1 MKKLSIIIPSYR
13 ETKTQVLE
21 TLLSIDIQKRINF
34 SDIEVIVVNDSGDFL
49 YENNTETDFDCLQN
63 FTVKYIHNTPNGG
76 PLKARQCGFNNSTG
90 QFVQFIDAEDS
101 IINIL
106 YLQAVLT
113 IIDGNEYDI
122 ILSEITREDCI
133 NNLFFYKNEDPFF
146 CSFHGKVIRRE
157 FINKNIVWLDERAT
171 YAEDEYFM
179 RQIFD
184 STPRYYIINI
194 PTYYY
199 KFNKNSLVHSFGA
212 TIDDYYPIKFPEYLT
227 RMSQYLEVTK
237 NKRNDIL
244 NMRATELLIKMILH
258 LDSANFKYAPN
269 YIQTINASRKF
280 YLTWGQYIIN
290 NEDYIRAFSKG
301 MGREIDLETFNS
313 LLKILQ

>member
-1 MKKLSIIIPSYR
+1 
-13 ETKTQVLE
+13 
-21 TLLSIDIQKRINF
+21 
-34 SDIEVIVVNDSGDFL
+34 
-49 YENNTETDFDCLQN
+49 
-63 FTVKYIHNTPNGG
+63 
-76 PLKARQCGFNNSTG
+76 
-90 QFVQFIDAEDS
+90 
-101 IINIL
+101 
-106 YLQAVLT
+106 
-113 IIDGNEYDI
+113 
-122 ILSEITREDCI
+122 
-133 NNLFFYKNEDPFF
+133 
-146 CSFHGKVIRRE
+146 
-157 FINKNIVWLDERAT
+157 
-171 YAEDEYFM
+171 M

-280 YLTWGQYIIN
+280 YLT
-290 NEDYIRAFSKG
+290 
-301 MGREIDLETFNS
+301 
-313 LLKILQ
+313 